1 MPQRNSRTF
10 RAMPDQFTRPL
21 TGPRTP
27 YPAAEADRNSPVD
40 AVTHVGLPDQRSAEM
55 APTWRKVLE
64 AGAVVRA
71 IPVADLEALLAEYE
85 REGTLGPIADPAAY
99 ERHAQHIPQWRDI
112 TRALLELRRTIAR
125 VEELEAQR
133 R

>member
-1 MPQRNSRTF
+1 MPQRDNR
-10 RAMPDQFTRPL
+10 RLR
-21 TGPRTP
+21 
-27 YPAAEADRNSPVD
+27 
-40 AVTHVGLPDQRSAEM
+40 AVTHVGLPDARSAEL
-55 APTWRKVLE
+55 AATWRKVLE

-99 ERHAQHIPQWRDI
+99 ERHAANIPQWRDI

-125 VEELEAQR
+125 VEELEAR
-133 R
+133 GR